1 MKIVLDHKKAN
12 IMESLGCSRD
22 RMDEIVE
29 SARKVM
35 MKDNPT
41 GTKTQQLESMVD
53 QCETV
58 EEAIA
63 ATMVW
68 VSMTSQMDNREVY
81 NKAVDKA
88 QTNAFKDKVMSAN
101 PDMKIIR

>member
-1 MKIVLDHKKAN
+1 MKLKLDHKKAN
-12 IMESLGCSRD
+12 IMESLNCSRD

-29 SARKVM
+29 AARVKM

-68 VSMTSQMDNREVY
+68 VSMTSQMDNREQY
-81 NKAVDKA
+81 TKAVDKA

-101 PDMKIIR
+101 PNIKIVR